1 MKRKHWIALSLILMS
16 SFLFSCTPSSHETS
30 SSSIQKQIILS
41 HHNLFLEVGESQ
53 EITATLNYEDPSF
66 LTFEWL
72 STDEEIISFQ
82 EGKIYALQE
91 GTAEIIVSYLDLE
104 ESCRVMVLP
113 LKDMQENS
121 GEIHMYAMNDF
132 HGAIE
137 SSGKEI
143 GLLKNGTFFKEKRKE
158 ENTLIFNSGDM
169 FQGSIYSNSN
179 YGEFLAKCMNNI
191 GFDCFTLGNHEFD
204 WGQKYIQKN
213 RKLKDE
219 KTDYATP
226 YLGANIYHYDMKTH
240 SILNQA
246 SDLVDPYVIRELN
259 NGLRV
264 GIIGVIGEDQIS
276 SITSNY
282 VDDLDFVVPTKIIKE
297 LSDELRMN
305 KKCDVVILDAHA
317 SYQQIDKSITEVSQ
331 KTNKKY
337 IDAAFLAHSHQ
348 FEEYE
353 VNQVP
358 FVQGSSNGKAYS
370 EIHLTLENG
379 NVVKTN
385 YTSHQNGNLATNQ
398 ITNYDTELV
407 QLYEFY
413 TKSAEEK
420 AKENLGVLNGN
431 LYSSCDSESPLPNLV
446 VKAMAEEAKKQGYKV
461 DFAICNNA
469 RASLYSGNLTYE
481 KLYKALPFD
490 NELHILRVR
499 GDSIIRQSRYNSV
512 YRVLN
517 KTISSSEYYTIVVID
532 YLAFHR
538 NTSRNYDYFSDQK
551 HLGKLEKEGKNI
563 YSYRDLVADYI
574 RKNKTIDASD
584 FAPDNACFHLL

>member
-1 MKRKHWIALSLILMS
+1 MKRKHMIALSLILMS
-16 SFLFSCTPSSHETS
+16 SFLFSCTPSLDETS
-30 SSSIQKQIILS
+30 SSTFQKQILLS
-41 HHNLFLEVGESQ
+41 QHNVFLEVGESQ
-53 EITATLNYEDPSF
+53 EITAALNYEDSSF
-66 LTFEWL
+66 LTFDWT
-72 STDEEIISFQ
+72 STNEEIVSFQ
-82 EGKIYALQE
+82 DGKIYALQE
-91 GTAEIIVSYLDLE
+91 GTADIMVTYSDLE
-104 ESCRVMVLP
+104 ESCRVTVLP
-113 LKDMQENS
+113 LKDAQKNS

-137 SSGKEI
+137 RNGKEL
-143 GLLKNGTFFKEKRKE
+143 GFLKNGTFFKEKRKE
-158 ENTLIFNSGDM
+158 DNTLIFNSGDM

-179 YGEFLAKCMNNI
+179 YGEFLAKSMNNI

-204 WGQKYIQKN
+204 WGQKYIEKN
-213 RKLKDE
+213 RNLKDE
-219 KTDYATP
+219 KTGYKTP
-226 YLGANIYHYDMKTH
+226 YLGANIYRYDIQSH
-240 SILNQA
+240 STLNQA
-246 SDLVDPYVIRELN
+246 SDLVDSYVIRELN

-264 GIIGVIGEDQIS
+264 GIIGVIGEDQIT

-282 VDDLDFVVPTKIIKE
+282 VDDLAFVIPTQRIKE
-297 LSDELRMN
+297 LSDELRIN
-305 KKCDVVILDAHA
+305 KKCDAIILDAHA

-331 KTNKKY
+331 NTNKKY

-370 EIHLTLENG
+370 EIHLTLEAG
-379 NVVKTN
+379 EVIKVN
-385 YTSHQNGNLATNQ
+385 YTSHQNGNLATDK
-398 ITNYDTELV
+398 ITNYDAELA
-407 QLYEFY
+407 QLYESY

-420 AKENLGVLNGN
+420 AKENLGTLKGN
-431 LYSSCDSESPLPNLV
+431 LYSSCDSDSPLPNLV
-446 VKAMAEEAKKQGYKV
+446 VKAMAEEAKKQGYSV

-469 RASLYSGNLTYE
+469 RASLYNGNLTYE

-490 NELHILRVR
+490 NELHILKVK

-538 NTSRNYDYFSDQK
+538 NAARNYDYFSEQIY
-551 HLGKLEKEGKNI
+551 LGKLKKEGQSI
-563 YSYRDLVADYI
+563 YCYRDLVADYI
-574 RKNKTIDASD
+574 RKNKTIDASN
-584 FAPDNACFHLL
+584 FASDNACFQLL